1 MDINTITSL
10 GARGE
15 TGKANAASAKLS
27 ADYNSFLQLL
37 TAQVAN
43 QDPLAPMDS
52 STFVTQ
58 LAQLSQVEQS
68 IQTNTNLEQISARL
82 STTGA
87 LADLALVGREVT
99 LSSDQLSLSG
109 GAAEFSYEL
118 GQDAAEVSARILGP
132 NGVQVRELRDLPK
145 AGEKMQNVIWDGL
158 ADDGQPALDGVY
170 TLELRAMKND
180 DTPVSA
186 VTFTQA
192 MVEKLSFDTGAS
204 VLTLSNGSTAQA
216 GQVVAVR

>member
-204 VLTLSNGSTAQA
+204 VLTLSNGSTVQA
-216 GQVVAVR
+216 EQVVAVR